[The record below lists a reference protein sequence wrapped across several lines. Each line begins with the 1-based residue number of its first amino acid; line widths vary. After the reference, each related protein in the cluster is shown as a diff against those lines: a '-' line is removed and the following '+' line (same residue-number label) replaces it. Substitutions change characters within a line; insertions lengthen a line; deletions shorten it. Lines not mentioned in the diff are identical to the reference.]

1 MSAIILND
9 LMSAI
14 ILNDLMSNYFEIP
27 FECNYFEIP
36 FESAIILNDLKN
48 AIPNVTGQSELNN
61 WSSMLVYKSNK

>member
-1 MSAIILND
+1 
-9 LMSAI
+9 
-14 ILNDLMSNYFEIP
+14 MSNYFEIP